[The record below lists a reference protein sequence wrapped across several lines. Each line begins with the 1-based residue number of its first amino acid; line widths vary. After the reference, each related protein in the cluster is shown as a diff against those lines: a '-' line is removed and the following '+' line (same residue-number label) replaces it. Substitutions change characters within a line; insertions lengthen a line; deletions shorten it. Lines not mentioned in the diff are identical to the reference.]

1 MPTID
6 NKRIDMRAKSYRNV
20 EFHSLKQLLNRFNA
34 SRDIERT
41 ELISIDDFDLPSW
54 QRQLVWTTDDM
65 GLLAYSI
72 LMNYPIGMI
81 VLWKKPDGIRVPI
94 DGRQRLTAIKQF
106 MEGLIAIPS
115 LNIIPDVLKNAKYKL
130 LPGDEDKGYK
140 RLSLESREFFEDY
153 EPSIVEFENIDEK
166 TAMDIFVKL
175 QGGKSLTKA
184 EIRAALGGKLCD
196 FVTELTSDIRLSE
209 DEESMVEDNS
219 KHPFFKVINLPNT
232 RKTHRNLCDVLL
244 HENLYP
250 GQDKHWT
257 SLETMYLDKSSTLT
271 EAEKESFRLSLNR
284 FYKAIKGD
292 QKISYQLKSTYLI
305 LTFYKAWKELIETIA
320 LPAEFNFLSI
330 IEDFEKQ
337 RISYKDEIP
346 WVIFTS
352 ALSNAGYAKNRLD
365 TRHHILMNFIL
376 IKFPELVLKDQ
387 QRLFSTSQKLAIW
400 ERANHQCEWI
410 DNGIRCQ
417 ETFSNFQAA
426 DADHIVKWND
436 GGPTTVEN
444 GRLLCRCHNR
454 GRR

>member
-1 MPTID
+1 MP
-6 NKRIDMRAKSYRNV
+6 AKSPRTV
-20 EFHSLKQLLNRFNA
+20 EFHSLKQLFNRFNA
-34 SRDIERT
+34 NRDTERT
-41 ELISIDDFDLPSW
+41 ELISINDFDLPSW

-81 VLWKKPDGIRVPI
+81 VLWTKPDGIRVPI
-94 DGRQRLTAIKQF
+94 DGRQRLTAIKEF
-106 MEGLIAIPS
+106 MEGNIAIPS
-115 LNIIPDVLKNAKYKL
+115 LNIIPDELKNAKYKL

-140 RLSLESREFFEDY
+140 RLSLKLRENFEDY
-153 EPSIVEFENIDEK
+153 GPSIVEFENIDEK

-196 FVTELTSDIRLSE
+196 FVTELTSESRPPE
-209 DEESMVEDNS
+209 DEDSMVEDNS
-219 KHPFFKVINLPNT
+219 KHEFFKVIHFKNT
-232 RKTHRNLCDVLL
+232 RKAHRNLCDVLL

-257 SLETMYLDKSSTLT
+257 SLETMYLDKSSTFT
-271 EAEKESFRLSLNR
+271 EAEKESFRISLNK
-284 FYKAIKGD
+284 FSKAVKGD
-292 QKISYQLKSTYLI
+292 QKINYQLKSTYLI
-305 LTFYKAWKELIETIA
+305 LTFYKAWKELIESFA
-320 LPAEFNFLSI
+320 LPSEFNFSLI
-330 IEDFEKQ
+330 IKDFEKQ
-337 RISYKDEIP
+337 RILYKDDIP
-346 WVIFTS
+346 WVNFTS

-365 TRHHILMNFIL
+365 TRHQILMNFIL
-376 IKFPELVLKDQ
+376 NKFPGLALKDQ

-444 GRLLCRCHNR
+444 GRLLCQRHNR